1 MNADEILIK
10 RLSAECDALK
20 ASNAELREQL
30 AANAKLI
37 SELQHTIR
45 LVQGTHAQQVRE
57 CAEKAAQRIKGP
69 TFSALKDP
77 REIMAEHQSLVGVIC
92 EAFGAP
98 VEDECGEAFA
108 TEWRR
113 MELTGEAHRSVFN
126 EFRKGF
132 HAAWKLAKGKP

>member
-1 MNADEILIK
+1 MNANNQLFVN
-10 RLSAECDALK
+10 RLTAECDALK

-30 AANAKLI
+30 AANTKFI
-37 SELQHTIR
+37 SELQHTLR

-57 CAEKAAQRIKGP
+57 CAEKAAQRIGGP

-77 REIMAEHQSLVGVIC
+77 EEIMAEHQSLVSIIC

-98 VEDECGEAFA
+98 VNEYEDALQKAWEA
-108 TEWRR
+108 RR
-113 MELTGEAHRSVFN
+113 ALGNAPHFVD
-126 EFRKGF
+126 FRDGF